1 MENKFSEL
9 MKENEQLKKENEQLK
24 MNIDLLNEK
33 YIDIQEL
40 NDSLNIKMEKLQEK
54 IHVMNLD
61 LQRISFRD
69 LSKVIFNSMIDYI
82 NKKNKF
88 LLKGLSKRKD
98 KLYKINA
105 NFNFKDI
112 EFMRMPFKE
121 IVDRYY
127 NSNSRSHVPEIV
139 NYFKRQPYG
148 LNPDPAGKILKK
160 YYEIMIDSKQEEV
173 LNFLSNTLNLNNEIN
188 TLYL

>member
-1 MENKFSEL
+1 MENKFSEI

-69 LSKVIFNSMIDYI
+69 LSKV
-82 NKKNKF
+82 KF
-88 LLKGLSKRKD
+88 
-98 KLYKINA
+98 KI
-105 NFNFKDI
+105 
-112 EFMRMPFKE
+112 
-121 IVDRYY
+121 Y
-127 NSNSRSHVPEIV
+127 
-139 NYFKRQPYG
+139 
-148 LNPDPAGKILKK
+148 
-160 YYEIMIDSKQEEV
+160 
-173 LNFLSNTLNLNNEIN
+173 LNLGSS
-188 TLYL
+188 